1 MISGIRRADRELD
14 VAARAVER
22 RGESLSEAN
31 AAAEVRRQ
39 TVTEGKPPRDRWHLG
54 FAFFSRCQRYSL
66 LTGTLRLTADAT
78 RLREQQES
86 LQALSVQL
94 AKQSA
99 DLGAREAACRAAES
113 EARAAGRGA
122 EERMGQVIPPFLVHT
137 FETC

>member
-39 TVTEGKPPRDRWHLG
+39 TVTEG
-54 FAFFSRCQRYSL
+54 
-66 LTGTLRLTADAT
+66 TLRLTADAT

-86 LQALSVQL
+86 LQALSVQV
-94 AKQSA
+94 
-99 DLGAREAACRAAES
+99 R
-113 EARAAGRGA
+113 
-122 EERMGQVIPPFLVHT
+122 F
-137 FETC
+137 